1 MIEETTGTRPRL
13 LPALLSLGTA
23 ILFWASVPLLLKYFT
38 HRLDTWT
45 VNGLRY
51 FFAAVFWLPY
61 VIRHLH
67 EAPAGRNIWRD
78 AIPPAA
84 AHAVGQI
91 LFGMTPYFND
101 ATVINF
107 VSRVSLLFTTLF
119 GFALLPEER
128 PLAKRPLFW
137 VALAGSAGGLAAM
150 FIGGLGTKST
160 SGLGMAILVGT
171 SACWGLYSVLV
182 RRCLSGYSIR
192 LSFGVMSLYASPVL
206 LVLMFTM
213 GNWTPILHEPASLWL
228 LIWLS
233 AVAGI
238 ALGHTLFY
246 RAIHTIGPIA
256 SEGSLMLIPFITA
269 VLASLLLHEHLAR
282 LQWIG
287 GFALVLGCLLLL
299 ITKTALQRRE
309 VLHVTSTTD

>member
-1 MIEETTGTRPRL
+1 MTDSATARGPL
-13 LPALLSLGTA
+13 APAFLSLGTA
-23 ILFWASVPLLLKYFT
+23 IVFWSTVPLLLKFFT

-51 FFAAVFWLPY
+51 LFAALFWLPY
-61 VIRHLH
+61 VLSHLR
-67 EAPAGRNIWRD
+67 EVPAGRNIWRD

-84 AHAVGQI
+84 VHAVGQV

-107 VSRVSLLFTTLF
+107 VSRISLLFTTLF

-137 VALAGSAGGLAAM
+137 IALAGTTGGLIAM

-171 SACWGLYSVLV
+171 SALWGLYSVLV
-182 RRCLSGYSIR
+182 RRCLHGYSIR
-192 LSFGVMSLYASPVL
+192 LSFGVMSLYAAPIVL
-206 LVLMFTM
+206 TLMFTL
-213 GNWTPILHEPASLWL
+213 GNWTPVLHQPVSMWL
-228 LIWLS
+228 LIWIS

-238 ALGHTLFY
+238 ALGHALFY
-246 RAIHTIGPIA
+246 RAIHTLGPIA
-256 SEGSLMLIPFITA
+256 SEGSLMLIPFVTA
-269 VLASLLLHEHLAR
+269 VLASLLLGERLAR

-287 GFALVLGCLLLL
+287 GFVLVLGCLLLL
-299 ITKTALQRRE
+299 ITKTAMQRRE
-309 VLHVTSTTD
+309 ELHVASAAD